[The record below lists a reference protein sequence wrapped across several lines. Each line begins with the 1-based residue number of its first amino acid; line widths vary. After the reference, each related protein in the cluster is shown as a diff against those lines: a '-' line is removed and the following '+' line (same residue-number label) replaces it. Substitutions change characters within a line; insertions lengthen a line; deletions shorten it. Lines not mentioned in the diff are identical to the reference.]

1 MDFTWVSVPGLRE
14 TGVEKSLQ
22 QLGTP
27 ALHTTDCYFID
38 FFFQQMLIEYDI
50 LARDYQEAQVIYQ
63 S

>member
-1 MDFTWVSVPGLRE
+1 MVFTWVSVPGLRE

-27 ALHTTDCYFID
+27 ALHTTD